1 MEGGNRLYKLPSDF
15 HTIAVTLN
23 QTYKHIP
30 TTLQK
35 VIHLFIYYF
44 RFYLR
49 TCVCVHAC
57 VVECELSVKPGLGFL
72 RAGITVIFKASGL
85 LGARI

>member
-1 MEGGNRLYKLPSDF
+1 M
-15 HTIAVTLN
+15 
-23 QTYKHIP
+23 
-30 TTLQK
+30 
-35 VIHLFIYYF
+35 
-44 RFYLR
+44 
-49 TCVCVHAC
+49 CVHAC